1 MNFPGEIGAAWKDY
15 YSTVKQAT
23 RLIYST
29 WEANF
34 ISFSSSSMAEEG
46 EGQPRAGGKKCWTM
60 TLLLLATGRFFINID
75 IASNW

>member
-1 MNFPGEIGAAWKDY
+1 MYTPLLTMSNHSVMNFPGGIGAAWKDY

-46 EGQPRAGGKKCWTM
+46 EGQPRGRRKKV
-60 TLLLLATGRFFINID
+60 LDHDL
-75 IASNW
+75 ASNW